1 MEDSGGPQKSP
12 SYKISYRYHLQ
23 LLRKYNS
30 LQMITVSVTAFL
42 ILLIPIK
49 YRATRYVKAPDRVEG
64 LDYLANF
71 KLIHRFDVLE
81 VDGAIQPASAGV
93 YEIIV

>member
-1 MEDSGGPQKSP
+1 MEDSGGTQKNP

-23 LLRKYNS
+23 LPSKYNS

-49 YRATRYVKAPDRVEG
+49 YRATRYVKAPNHEKSQ
-64 LDYLANF
+64 DYLVNLKRA
-71 KLIHRFDVLE
+71 
-81 VDGAIQPASAGV
+81 
-93 YEIIV
+93 